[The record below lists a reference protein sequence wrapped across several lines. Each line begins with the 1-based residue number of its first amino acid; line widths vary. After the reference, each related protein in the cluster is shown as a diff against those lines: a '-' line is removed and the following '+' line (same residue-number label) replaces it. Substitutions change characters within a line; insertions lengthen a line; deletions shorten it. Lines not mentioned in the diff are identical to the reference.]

1 MTSLIMKMINRIV
14 FIPILAT
21 ILLTNGCIRPNR
33 QPDLPRIFKTAAERK
48 GKIPII
54 IIPGILGSRLKNK
67 NTGEEVW
74 PKLGHA
80 SDDLDLPISTD
91 LKANTD
97 DLIATEVVD
106 KAKLGFLIPEI
117 SVYEDLITTLEKN
130 AGYKRGNI
138 DAPDP
143 GGDQDTFYL
152 FSYDWRR
159 DNIDAAQLLAEK
171 IDELKKKL
179 DKPNLQFNLLCH
191 SLGGLIA
198 RYYLMYGST
207 DVLGHHDATV
217 TWKGSKNVNKLVM
230 VGTPNEGSMDALR
243 SLVEGYSVYGGDRK
257 RIGFLTK
264 IDSIAA
270 ASMPAV
276 FQLLPHHGTEEFL
289 DESMNP
295 LLADLFNIA
304 TWKKYQ
310 WSFYDPEYRKSI
322 TKRMI
327 KKFGAAADKKLKDLF
342 DEQDEYLKVV
352 LSRAKDF
359 GEALDRKPELKIPLR
374 SFVLAGD
381 CEATLRAPVII
392 DTGKRMT
399 TVFQSRKL
407 KFSGTTFK
415 RSAVE
420 LKMFEPGDGRVTRRS
435 AMAARHDGVASDG
448 LFNSSLNIAYA
459 VFGCEIH
466 GDLPNNPTFQDNLL
480 SILINDTA
488 LDAGPN

>member
-1 MTSLIMKMINRIV
+1 
-14 FIPILAT
+14 
-21 ILLTNGCIRPNR
+21 
-33 QPDLPRIFKTAAERK
+33 
-48 GKIPII
+48 
-54 IIPGILGSRLKNK
+54 
-67 NTGEEVW
+67 
-74 PKLGHA
+74 
-80 SDDLDLPISTD
+80 LPISTN

-159 DNIDAAQLLAEK
+159 DNVDAAQLLADK

-198 RYYLMYGST
+198 RYYLMYGGA

-276 FQLLPHHGTEEFL
+276 FSTA
-289 DESMNP
+289 S
-295 LLADLFNIA
+295 AS
-304 TWKKYQ
+304 W
-310 WSFYDPEYRKSI
+310 
-322 TKRMI
+322 
-327 KKFGAAADKKLKDLF
+327 
-342 DEQDEYLKVV
+342 
-352 LSRAKDF
+352 
-359 GEALDRKPELKIPLR
+359 DRRIP
-374 SFVLAGD
+374 G
-381 CEATLRAPVII
+381 
-392 DTGKRMT
+392 
-399 TVFQSRKL
+399 
-407 KFSGTTFK
+407 
-415 RSAVE
+415 
-420 LKMFEPGDGRVTRRS
+420 
-435 AMAARHDGVASDG
+435 
-448 LFNSSLNIAYA
+448 
-459 VFGCEIH
+459 
-466 GDLPNNPTFQDNLL
+466 
-480 SILINDTA
+480 
-488 LDAGPN
+488 